1 MILQSLL
8 VLHKTSYKSGV
19 LTICYKE
26 SKMPKTFLQRRE
38 VVLNSTTNSK
48 TIQRLR
54 FLLSFG
60 NCNYLSAN
68 SASTY
73 EETLLILSL

>member
-38 VVLNSTTNSK
+38 VVLVGNSK